1 MGERLKFLFGHVVAF
16 ISLMFIGYVTFM
28 GAVYFSKADF
38 EWALVAVIVEIV
50 GLFSLLML
58 LQKMKT
64 VKHNFKRN
72 IWIERALV
80 IFLILACGY
89 AFTYFMK
96 FWNVYVNQNLVSI
109 SFTEATAAADSM
121 FVAYDNY
128 CAKRISNHEQ
138 RLQNDFKLTTTQL
151 LYQVDDS
158 ILCLKLQSPQYKELE
173 SDARKWIAST
183 AQGVSV
189 WNVFMMGNERKMSQV
204 VEEWHGMLVSMSKGQ
219 LGTEINVEVFDVD
232 NQIIEDVHDKIASLE
247 SLFSTDGF
255 TLWSLIGLPAF
266 FLLFLPYLIQDRYFR
281 STYILF
287 CTHSVRDQNGKLHT
301 YWGRDK
307 SWVERHVNNVLID
320 TDAKTC
326 KTSKVVEKFDKDTS
340 EVKSKSIVTHMGT
353 IEEGGKEKI
362 VIKGIADKEN
372 KTENIVVKGDV
383 GSKRRRRRGQT
394 FNYDVDEEIHS
405 IVTQM
410 NEK

>member
-1 MGERLKFLFGHVVAF
+1 MGERLKFSFGHVVAF

-38 EWALVAVIVEIV
+38 GWALVAVLIEMV

-96 FWNVYVNQNLVSI
+96 FWNVYENRDLVSV
-109 SFTEATAAADSM
+109 SFTEATASADSM
-121 FVAYDNY
+121 FVAYDDY
-128 CAKRISNHEQ
+128 CTQRITRHEQ
-138 RLQNDFKLTTTQL
+138 RLQNNYKLNTSQL

-158 ILCLKLQSPQYKELE
+158 MLCLKLQSPKYKELE
-173 SDARKWIAST
+173 SEARAWIAST

-189 WNVFMMGNERKMSQV
+189 WNVFMLGNERKMSQV
-204 VEEWHGMLVSMSKGQ
+204 VDEWHSLLVSMSDGQ
-219 LGTEINVEVFDVD
+219 LGTETDVETFDVD
-232 NQIIEDVHDKIASLE
+232 NKNIQEVHSRIAFLE

-266 FLLFLPYLIQDRYFR
+266 VLLFLPYIIQDRYFR

-287 CTHSVRDQNGKLHT
+287 CPHCARDQNGKLHT

-307 SWVERHVNNVLID
+307 SWVERHVNSVTID
-320 TDAKTC
+320 LDANNIKTQ
-326 KTSKVVEKFDKDTS
+326 VIVEKIGTETS
-340 EVKSKSIVTHMGT
+340 ETPTKSVVTGLGT
-353 IEEGGKEKI
+353 KENEETEGI
-362 VIKGIADKEN
+362 VISGIEVAEHL
-372 KTENIVVKGDV
+372 TEPIVVSGKGTP
-383 GSKRRRRRGQT
+383 KRRRRRGQT
-394 FNYDVDEEIHS
+394 FNYDDDEEIQS

-410 NEK
+410 NK

>member
-1 MGERLKFLFGHVVAF
+1 
-16 ISLMFIGYVTFM
+16 
-28 GAVYFSKADF
+28 
-38 EWALVAVIVEIV
+38 
-50 GLFSLLML
+50 
-58 LQKMKT
+58 
-64 VKHNFKRN
+64 
-72 IWIERALV
+72 
-80 IFLILACGY
+80 
-89 AFTYFMK
+89 
-96 FWNVYVNQNLVSI
+96 
-109 SFTEATAAADSM
+109 
-121 FVAYDNY
+121 
-128 CAKRISNHEQ
+128 
-138 RLQNDFKLTTTQL
+138 
-151 LYQVDDS
+151 
-158 ILCLKLQSPQYKELE
+158 
-173 SDARKWIAST
+173 
-183 AQGVSV
+183 
-189 WNVFMMGNERKMSQV
+189 MGNERKMSQV
-204 VEEWHGMLVSMSKGQ
+204 VEEWHGMLVSMSEGQ
-219 LGTEINVEVFDVD
+219 LGTENNVEAFDVD
-232 NQIIEDVHDKIASLE
+232 NKNIEEVHEKIASLE

-287 CTHSVRDQNGKLHT
+287 CTHSARDQNGKLHT

-320 TDAKTC
+320 TDANTN
-326 KTSKVVEKFDKDTS
+326 KTSKIVETLDKDTT

-353 IEEGGKEKI
+353 IEESGKEKI
-362 VIKGIADKEN
+362 VIKGIDDKEN